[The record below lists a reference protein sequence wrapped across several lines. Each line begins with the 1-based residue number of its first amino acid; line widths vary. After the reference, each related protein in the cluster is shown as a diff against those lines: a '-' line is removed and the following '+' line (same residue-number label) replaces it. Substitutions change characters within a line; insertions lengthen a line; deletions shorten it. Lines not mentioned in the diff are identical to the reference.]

1 MEPEGITMGTMV
13 RVREHHR
20 IAERRGMVGMV
31 VDRYGGDGYKVV
43 DVLFSDRVR
52 WLLWPQDLEEISS
65 SPAVVAFAD
74 RRCLAGDE
82 PLQEE
87 DNSSGPPHERPEVV
101 AQQAAGA
108 DADIFKHG
116 GLQRA
121 RR

>member
-87 DNSSGPPHERPEVV
+87 DHSSGPPHERLEVV
-101 AQQAAGA
+101 ARQAAGA